1 MIEIPFH
8 ILKRV
13 ITIQD
18 THDPF
23 VREESGWCFCVIEG
37 YRVKFH
43 IDSDNEIIIGSIRCI
58 EDTLL
63 K

>member
-18 THDPF
+18 THDEFTVEPN
-23 VREESGWCFCVIEG
+23 GWCYCVIEG
-37 YRVKFH
+37 YKIKFQ
-43 IDSDNEIIIGSIRCI
+43 IDTESDIIIGSIRCI
-58 EDTLL
+58 EDTLS